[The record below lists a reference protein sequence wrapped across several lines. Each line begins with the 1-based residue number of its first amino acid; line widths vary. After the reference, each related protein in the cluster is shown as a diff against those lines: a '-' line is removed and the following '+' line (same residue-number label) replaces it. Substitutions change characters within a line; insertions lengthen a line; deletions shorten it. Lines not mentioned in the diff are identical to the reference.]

1 MPDGSS
7 YLKLYYTSTCMH
19 PHTHTHIHAHT
30 YTHTC
35 THAHTHTYTH
45 SHIHAYTYTH
55 TCTHVIYVQLT
66 IQGEM
71 GESGMTEDHVPVCR
85 VGRCCVHLED

>member
-1 MPDGSS
+1 VAAGFDGSE
-7 YLKLYYTSTCMH
+7 LYNVIREETTCQMVQATLTCVTLTH
-19 PHTHTHIHAHT
+19 ACTHTL
-30 YTHTC
+30 
-35 THAHTHTYTH
+35 THA
-45 SHIHAYTYTH
+45 HIHAYTYTH
-55 TCTHVIYVQLT
+55 ICTHVMYVQLA